1 MDDGS
6 LEYQYRQE
14 VYERMCAVTEEF
26 GRIAE
31 TLLML
36 NATGTLL
43 AAVDRRAAIRYIAII
58 DRYLA
63 ATEEVVSAAVEMS
76 PEDVRSFDEQTERAE
91 YMRKMLEQ
99 AALSAP

>member
-6 LEYQYRQE
+6 LEYRQE
-14 VYERMCAVTEEF
+14 VYERMCAAASEF
-26 GRIAE
+26 SRISEA
-31 TLLML
+31 LLVL

-43 AAVDRRAAIRYIAII
+43 AAVDRMTAIRFVAII

-63 ATEEVVSAAVEMS
+63 ATQEVVSAAVEMS
-76 PEDVRSFDEQTERAE
+76 PENARSFDKQTGRAE
-91 YMRKMLEQ
+91 YMRTMLEE